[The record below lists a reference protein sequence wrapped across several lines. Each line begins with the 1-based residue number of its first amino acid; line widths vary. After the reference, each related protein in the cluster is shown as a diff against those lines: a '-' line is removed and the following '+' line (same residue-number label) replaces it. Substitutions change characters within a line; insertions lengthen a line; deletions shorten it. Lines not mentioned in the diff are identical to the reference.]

1 MALSDAD
8 VQKQIKHMMAFIE
21 QEANE
26 KAEEIDAK
34 AEEEFN
40 IEKGRL
46 VQQQRLKI
54 MEYYE
59 RKEKQ
64 VELQKKIQSS
74 NMLNQARLRVLKVR
88 EDHVRNVLDEA
99 RRRLG
104 EVTKNSARYGQILQ
118 ALTVQGLLQ
127 LYHHLNIFCPTPIR
141 FVMLQLLE
149 PNVVLRVRDID
160 ASLQQTVLSAVV
172 QEYKKV
178 TGKER
183 EVNLKLDSESFLPP
197 DTTGGVELQAQQ
209 GRIKIS
215 NTLEARLE
223 LIAQQ
228 LVPEIRNALFGRN
241 PNRKFSD

>member
-64 VELQKKIQSS
+64 VELLKKIQSS
-74 NMLNQARLRVLKVR
+74 NMLNQARLKTLKVR
-88 EDHVRNVLDEA
+88 EDHVRNVLEEA

-104 EVTKNSARYGQILQ
+104 EVTRNPSKYAEILNSLI
-118 ALTVQGLLQ
+118 VQGLLQ
-127 LYHHLNIFCPTPIR
+127 L
-141 FVMLQLLE
+141 LE
-149 PNVVLRVRDID
+149 ASVLIRVREADQSLVDGILD
-160 ASLQQTVLSAVV
+160 VAASK
-172 QEYKKV
+172 YKET
-178 TGKER
+178 TGKE
-183 EVNLKLDSESFLPP
+183 VVLKVDTESFLAA
-197 DTTGGVELQAQQ
+197 DMTGGVELQAQK

-215 NTLEARLE
+215 NTLEARLD

-228 LVPEIRNALFGRN
+228 LVPEVRAALFGRN
-241 PNRKFSD
+241 PNRKFAD

>member
-64 VELQKKIQSS
+64 VELLKKMYARFQSS
-74 NMLNQARLRVLKVR
+74 NMLNQARLKALKVR

-104 EVTKNSARYGQILQ
+104 EVTRNPSKYGQILQ
-118 ALTVQGLLQ
+118 SLILQGLLQ
-127 LYHHLNIFCPTPIR
+127 PI
-141 FVMLQLLE
+141 
-149 PNVVLRVRDID
+149 
-160 ASLQQTVLSAVV
+160 LSAVAG
-172 QEYKKV
+172 QYKDA
-178 TGKER
+178 TGKEVYLR
-183 EVNLKLDSESFLPP
+183 LDSETFLPP
-197 DTTGGVELQAQQ
+197 DTTGGVELTAQN
-209 GRIKIS
+209 GRIKIT

-228 LVPEIRNALFGRN
+228 LIPEIRGALFGRN
-241 PNRKFSD
+241 PNRKFAD

>member
-74 NMLNQARLRVLKVR
+74 NLLNQARLRVLKAR
-88 EDHVRNVLDEA
+88 DEHVSNVLNDSKSK
-99 RRRLG
+99 LG
-104 EVTKNSARYGQILQ
+104 DITKDQQKYSQL
-118 ALTVQGLLQ
+118 LQGLIAQ
-127 LYHHLNIFCPTPIR
+127 GVC
-141 FVMLQLLE
+141 QLLE
-149 PNVVLRVRDID
+149 PKISVRCR
-160 ASLQQTVLSAVV
+160 QQDQSIVQSVIASAVDSV
-172 QEYKKV
+172 KDKIKMDTDV
-178 TGKER
+178 T
-183 EVNLKLDSESFLPP
+183 LDTETFLPA
-197 DTTGGVELQAQQ
+197 DSAGGVELLAKQ
-209 GRIKIS
+209 GKIKVDNS
-215 NTLEARLE
+215 LEARLQMV
-223 LIAQQ
+223 AQAQ
-228 LVPEIRNALFGRN
+228 MPQIRNALFGVN
-241 PNRKFSD
+241 SNRKFFD

>member
-54 MEYYE
+54 MEFFE
-59 RKEKQ
+59 KKEKQ

-74 NMLNQARLRVLKVR
+74 NMLNQARLKVLKVR
-88 EDHVRNVLDEA
+88 EDHVRNVLEEA

-104 EVTKNSARYGQILQ
+104 DVTKNENEYRKILHQLIIQ
-118 ALTVQGLLQ
+118 ALYQTMETNVTLRCRKVDVPLIESLLPE
-127 LYHHLNIFCPTPIR
+127 IS
-141 FVMLQLLE
+141 E
-149 PNVVLRVRDID
+149 
-160 ASLQQTVLSAVV
+160 
-172 QEYKKV
+172 EYKKNIGHDV
-178 TGKER
+178 VIHIDTD
-183 EVNLKLDSESFLPP
+183 VVLPP
-197 DTTGGVELQAQQ
+197 DTCGGIEIIALN
-209 GRIKIS
+209 GRVRVP
-215 NTLEARLE
+215 NTLESRLE
-223 LIAQQ
+223 LISQQ
-228 LVPEIRNALFGRN
+228 LIPEIRNALFGRN
-241 PNRKFSD
+241 VNRKFAD

>member
-74 NMLNQARLRVLKVR
+74 NMLNQARLKVLKAR
-88 EDHVRNVLDEA
+88 DDHVAAVSEEA
-99 RRRLG
+99 KSRLSI
-104 EVTKNSARYGQILQ
+104 VTKDRAGYSKILQ
-118 ALTVQGLLQ
+118 ALLTQGA
-127 LYHHLNIFCPTPIR
+127 C
-141 FVMLQLLE
+141 QLLE
-149 PNVVLRVRDID
+149 QQVVVRCKQADQ
-160 ASLQQTVLSAVV
+160 SLVEAAIPPAVAD
-172 QEYKKV
+172 YKAKV
-178 TGKER
+178 GKE
-183 EVNLKLDSESFLPP
+183 VQMKLDTDNWLPQ
-197 DTTGGVELQAQQ
+197 DRTGGIELLSMK
-209 GRIKIS
+209 GKIKVD
-215 NTLEARLE
+215 NTLEARLSMISE
-223 LIAQQ
+223 QIL
-228 LVPEIRNALFGRN
+228 PSIRNSLFGGN
-241 PNRKFSD
+241 PNRKFAD

>member
-1 MALSDAD
+1 MALSDVD

-59 RKEKQ
+59 KKEKQ

-74 NMLNQARLRVLKVR
+74 NMLNQARLKVLKVR
-88 EDHVRNVLDEA
+88 EDHVRNVLDES
-99 RRRLG
+99 RKRLG
-104 EVTKNSARYGQILQ
+104 EVTREQQKYSQILES
-118 ALTVQGLLQ
+118 LILQGLFQ
-127 LYHHLNIFCPTPIR
+127 LF
-141 FVMLQLLE
+141 E
-149 PNVVLRVRDID
+149 ANVTVRVRAQDRSLVQSILPVISTKYRD
-160 ASLQQTVLSAVV
+160 A
-172 QEYKKV
+172 
-178 TGKER
+178 TGKE
-183 EVNLKLDSESFLPP
+183 VALKIDDETHLPS
-197 DTTGGVELQAQQ
+197 DTTGGIELYAQR
-209 GRIKIS
+209 GKIKIC

-241 PNRKFSD
+241 VNRRFTD

>member
-8 VQKQIKHMMAFIE
+8 VKKQIKHMMAFIE

-54 MEYYE
+54 MEYFE
-59 RKEKQ
+59 KKEKQ

-74 NMLNQARLRVLKVR
+74 NMLNQARLKVLKVR

-99 RRRLG
+99 RKKLT
-104 EVTKNSARYGQILQ
+104 EVTQDNTRYKQLLKLLILQ
-118 ALTVQGLLQ
+118 GLCQLTENNVTIRVRQVDILLIESILESVQDAYKQITKGK
-127 LYHHLNIFCPTPIR
+127 
-141 FVMLQLLE
+141 E
-149 PNVVLRVRDID
+149 VVLKID
-160 ASLQQTVLSAVV
+160 QD
-172 QEYKKV
+172 
-178 TGKER
+178 
-183 EVNLKLDSESFLPP
+183 NFLPP
-197 DTTGGVELQAQQ
+197 DSCGGVDLFAAR
-209 GRIKIS
+209 GRIKVS
-215 NTLEARLE
+215 NALETRLE

-228 LVPEIRNALFGRN
+228 LVPDIRSALFGRN
-241 PNRKFSD
+241 PNRKFTD

>member
-74 NMLNQARLRVLKVR
+74 NLLNQARLKVLKAR
-88 EDHVRNVLDEA
+88 DEHVANVLNDSKHQLA
-99 RRRLG
+99 Q
-104 EVTKNSARYGQILQ
+104 TTQDKQKYGKL
-118 ALTVQGLLQ
+118 LEGL
-127 LYHHLNIFCPTPIR
+127 IASGVC
-141 FVMLQLLE
+141 QLLE
-149 PNVVLRVRDID
+149 PKIQVRCRQVDQQLVQSVIEPAV
-160 ASLQQTVLSAVV
+160 ASVKDKIKMET
-172 QEYKKV
+172 EV
-178 TGKER
+178 T
-183 EVNLKLDSESFLPP
+183 LDPTNFLPA
-197 DTTGGVELQAQQ
+197 DSAGGVELLTRQ
-209 GRIKIS
+209 GKIKVD
-215 NTLEARLE
+215 NTLDARLKMVAHNN
-223 LIAQQ
+223 LPQM
-228 LVPEIRNALFGRN
+228 RNALFGSN
-241 PNRKFSD
+241 QNRKFFD